1 VHSPNVQA
9 GPQCKKLLPGFVA
22 TEGLLGEHSFYDP
35 RELFAMTGDNSEEGQ
50 AVDEALYALR
60 ALRNCLELKTSEPKA
75 A

>member
-1 VHSPNVQA
+1 MQKVASRFCGNGGSSGRALILRSPRTV
-9 GPQCKKLLPGFVA
+9 
-22 TEGLLGEHSFYDP
+22 
-35 RELFAMTGDNSEEGQ
+35 AMTGDNSEEGQ

>member
-1 VHSPNVQA
+1 MQ
-9 GPQCKKLLPGFVA
+9 KVA
-22 TEGLLGEHSFYDP
+22 SRFCGNGGSSGKHSFYDP

-50 AVDEALYALR
+50 AVDEALHALR

>member
-1 VHSPNVQA
+1 MQ
-9 GPQCKKLLPGFVA
+9 KVA
-22 TEGLLGEHSFYDP
+22 SRFCGNGGLLGEHSFYDP